1 MTKLRYLALDTFE
14 VEALQA
20 GGPDSNGQP
29 PEHHVSDG
37 GGNPCRHCLTYIPD
51 GEAML
56 IVGHRPFPEAQPYAE
71 TGPLFIHADPCT
83 RHAEDNGF
91 PEALTNSPDFIL
103 RGYGHDDRIVYG
115 TGAVVATSDIPAR
128 AADLLARD
136 DIAFL
141 HLRSTP
147 NNCYQLR
154 IERG

>member
-1 MTKLRYLALDTFE
+1 MTSQRYLALDTTA
-14 VEALQA
+14 VEAVQA
-20 GGPDSNGQP
+20 GGLDSNGQA
-29 PEHHVSDG
+29 PERHVSDG
-37 GGNPCRHCLTYIPD
+37 GGNPCRHCLTYIQ
-51 GEAML
+51 GGQAML
-56 IVGHRPFPEAQPYAE
+56 IIGHRPFPVAQPYAE
-71 TGPLFIHADPCT
+71 SGPLFIHAHACT
-83 RHAEDNGF
+83 RHAENSGF
-91 PEALTNSPDFIL
+91 PEALKNSADFIL

-128 AADLLARD
+128 ATELFTRD